1 MDDRDEVSIEQQL
14 DDLAALKRVSRRRE
28 SLHRGTPE
36 WLAASEAERRAVDRI
51 RDWTRPREWARPII
65 RSRPGIAGR

>member
-14 DDLAALKRVSRRRE
+14 ADLAALKRVSRRRE

-36 WLAASEAERRAVDRI
+36 WFAASEAERRAADRI
-51 RDWTRPREWARPII
+51 RDWTRPRDWARPM
-65 RSRPGIAGR
+65 SAASPGIAKR